1 MRASRGRSSEDHPR
15 SRGVYMIMN
24 AAVPAWVG
32 SSPLARGLLD
42 PPLRASSSRRIIPAR
57 AGFTSPHPVLPLL
70 RADHPRSRGVYRPSA
85 PLTGSPGGSS
95 PLARG
100 LHGLVEGQSLAD
112 GIIPARAGFTRWT
125 VMPAGSRSDHP
136 RSRGVYC
143 TSRSTSTT
151 EPGSSPLARGLPD
164 GSPFGR
170 VVGGIIPARAGF
182 TRAALAGRDL
192 MWDHPRS
199 RGVHVIVDY
208 YRSQEQGSSPLARGL
223 RHILVCGSKW
233 GWIIPARAGF
243 TGLLGARPPEPEDHP
258 RSRGV
263 YYSPLPL
270 TRVRYGSSP
279 LARGLP
285 PTAGTTSSGPGIIPA
300 RAGFTPRA
308 WPAPGP
314 GWDHPRSRGVYSP

>member
-182 TRAALAGRDL
+182 TAWSASPWAAPK
-192 MWDHPRS
+192 DHPRS
-199 RGVHVIVDY
+199 RGVYPRGPGRPGPHV
-208 YRSQEQGSSPLARGL
+208 GSSPLARGS
-223 RHILVCGSKW
+223 RHRRLLPIAGA
-233 GWIIPARAGF
+233 GIIPARAGF
-243 TGLLGARPPEPEDHP
+243 TTHSGLRFEVGVDHP

-279 LARGLP
+279 LARGLRP
-285 PTAGTTSSGPGIIPA
+285 VHRRARDHARIIPA
-300 RAGFTPRA
+300 RAGFTPGRSR
-308 WPAPGP
+308 GP
-314 GWDHPRSRGVYSP
+314 RRTPDHPRSRGVYTP